1 MSLHLLSML
10 IQQVKKA
17 IKRTPVWKLMRPR
30 AFHVYG
36 IGAPKTGTVSL
47 ERIFGNYRS
56 RHEPD
61 PQQFID
67 VLSSFRS
74 GAERAERIALL
85 KNRDRQRRF
94 ECEVAWYLSHIVDEL
109 LVAFPEAKFIVTVRE
124 PRSWLRSI
132 IDQCINAHRKTL
144 DDASIRI
151 RDYSFGAPPKRYPR
165 EYPEEFEEH
174 SLHTVDGYLA
184 YWNFHYEKVLSV
196 VPPGRRLLIQTKD
209 LSNSIDRIA
218 QFVDISSDSLIT
230 EASHCHKTSK
240 RYDVTHKFS
249 NAFLKAKI
257 EEHCADAI
265 SRLQKTGIDLR

>member
-1 MSLHLLSML
+1 ML
-10 IQQVKKA
+10 FQQVKKA
-17 IKRTPVWKLMRPR
+17 VKRTPVWKLIRPR

-47 ERIFGNYRS
+47 ARIFGNYRS

-67 VLSSFRS
+67 VLSSFER

-94 ECEVAWYLSHIVDEL
+94 ECEVAWYLSHVVEEL

-132 IDQCINAHRKTL
+132 IDQCINAHRKIL
-144 DDASIRI
+144 DDGSLRI
-151 RDYSFGAPPKRYPR
+151 RDYSFGAPPERYPCG
-165 EYPEEFEEH
+165 YPEEFEDH
-174 SLHTVDGYLA
+174 ALHTVDGYLA
-184 YWNFHYEKVLSV
+184 YWNFHYEKVLSA
-196 VPPGRRLLIQTKD
+196 VPPGRRLLIQTKY
-209 LSNSIDRIA
+209 LSDSIARIA

-230 EASHCHKTSK
+230 EASHRHRTSK
-240 RYDVTHKFS
+240 KHNVTQKFS
-249 NAFLKAKI
+249 SAFLEAKI
-257 EEHCADAI
+257 EEHCEGAI
-265 SRLQKTGIDLR
+265 SQLQKTGINLYK